1 MASEDVDTIYRVRSH
16 AEKAVC
22 AAFGRSKRNAIGYSQ
37 SLLKFYTKEIRIMRY
52 TLVALLAVMMV
63 GIAVPAFAQLQ
74 NVEVGGS
81 IRIRGNYYSVDAPGM
96 IGVDSDN
103 YASNANVEQRTTVNV
118 KADFADDV
126 TAFIELDALNNW
138 GDDFREDTLT
148 GQANLGNSNSFF
160 DRAPSSSS
168 SANLTN
174 VNLYQAYIET
184 RETGGYPVTLRIGRQ
199 EIQFGSE
206 WLVGNNDTAANFTG
220 LSFDG
225 ITARYDADSWNAT
238 ALWVKLAENRAIEQD
253 IDNDL
258 YGIYASYTGFED
270 IVVDAYWFYARLA
283 GVGNDGLGRG
293 ISASFS
299 PDTIELHTIGLRAAG
314 TYGQFDFEV
323 EAAYQ
328 TGKVFDGVS
337 ASGIAVRGL
346 GASDVDFD
354 AIGANVEVGY
364 TFDSNYQPR
373 VFIGAAYFE
382 GPDDNDLGFNRLY
395 SDWEYSEILG
405 NTDLSNLLI
414 LRAGAS
420 AEVTEKVGV
429 SGVVS
434 WFQADEELGN
444 NDDDIGWE
452 LGLYATYQY
461 SEDLYFEVGYARFFS
476 GDGIADGNLIGAN
489 GLSVVGGSGD
499 DEDVDYVYIETGISF

>member
-1 MASEDVDTIYRVRSH
+1 
-16 AEKAVC
+16 
-22 AAFGRSKRNAIGYSQ
+22 
-37 SLLKFYTKEIRIMRY
+37 MRY

-283 GVGNDGLGRG
+283 GVGNDGFGR
-293 ISASFS
+293 IDNTLTR
-299 PDTIELHTIGLRAAG
+299 DTIELHTIGLRAAG

-354 AIGANVEVGY
+354 AIGLNGEVGY
-364 TFDSNYQPR
+364 TMDTKRQYR
-373 VFIGAAYFE
+373 AFIGAAYFE
-382 GPDDNDLGFNRLY
+382 GSDNNDLGFNRLY
-395 SDWEYSEILG
+395 SDWEYTQFLG
-405 NTDLSNLLI
+405 STDLSNLLI
-414 LRAGAS
+414 IRGGWS
-420 AEVTEKVGV
+420 AQWTEKISTSTVI
-429 SGVVS
+429 S
-434 WFQADEELGN
+434 WFQADETIPGGGGGGSDS
-444 NDDDIGWE
+444 DDNIGFE
-452 LGLYATYQY
+452 IGSSVIYQY
-461 SEDLYFEVGYARFFS
+461 SEDLYFEIGWASFFS
-476 GDGIADGNLIGAN
+476 GDGIEDGNLIGAN
-489 GLSVVGGSGD
+489 GLGLVGANGND
-499 DEDVDYVYIETGISF
+499 KDVKYVYLETGISF